1 MPTVIGCIK
10 DAIIQLS
17 GRVEA
22 VAKADYA
29 ELERVKAMV
38 GKFARLSNKT
48 VFLLDHNT
56 GNLVLLG
63 YRRKVFLS
71 HIDEAVES
79 IATHV
84 SLHEDFRQHLGT
96 FISSLQQ
103 SRSEWLPSWRG
114 ENARFVFFAVADFNS
129 EEHYPMVTSIYPVLK
144 ARDGRVWVTM
154 AVIDRSVNQDSALCC
169 LYDSDAGLL
178 WKLGKRGNLERR
190 HVFLDVVE
198 EKICSLL
205 YAGYSPKEITKML
218 GLDRFKVNNVLKS
231 LRLRFGQ
238 SKTRSVLIVLRILK
252 LL

>member
-1 MPTVIGCIK
+1 M
-10 DAIIQLS
+10 
-17 GRVEA
+17 EA

-29 ELERVKAMV
+29 ELERVKTMV

-63 YRRKVFLS
+63 YRGKVFLS
-71 HIDEAVES
+71 HIGEAVQS
-79 IATHV
+79 ITTHV
-84 SLHEDFRQHLGT
+84 SLHEDFRQHLGA
-96 FISSLQQ
+96 FISAMQQ
-103 SRSEWLPSWRG
+103 SRSEWLPAWRSEG
-114 ENARFVFFAVADFNS
+114 AKFVFFAMADFNV
-129 EEHYPMVTSIYPVLK
+129 EENYPMVTSIYPVLK
-144 ARDGRVWVTM
+144 AKDGRVWVTM

-169 LYDSDAGLL
+169 LYDKVGGRMWRLEN
-178 WKLGKRGNLERR
+178 RGNLKQCR
-190 HVFLDVVE
+190 VFLDILE

-218 GLDRFKVNNVLKS
+218 GLDHFKVNNVMKS

-238 SKTRSVLIVLRILK
+238 HKTRSVLIVLRILK